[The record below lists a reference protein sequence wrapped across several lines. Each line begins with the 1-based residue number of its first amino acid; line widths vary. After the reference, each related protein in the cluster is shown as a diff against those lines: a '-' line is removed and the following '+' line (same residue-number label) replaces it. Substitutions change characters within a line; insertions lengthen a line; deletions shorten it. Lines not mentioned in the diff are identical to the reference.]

1 MVRPLAVSGILAA
14 LLATLVL
21 SSCGGSAAVDERMID
36 HFGRAGQIQS
46 SLIAGDLEG
55 ARRPARWVAEHESLE
70 DPDAEAVQWAR
81 SLQQAAS
88 DVAHAAS
95 LDGAADATGRMV
107 AACAGC
113 HASVG
118 GPRFRTMGAVPSQG
132 TTTGTHMVRHL
143 WAMDRM
149 WEALIGGSDEA
160 WRVGAEALAA
170 QTPDEDFD
178 VGGASAALAEALH
191 EQARAARQLSPAA
204 RPAAYAD
211 MVKVCAGCHTL
222 NGVGMD

>member
-1 MVRPLAVSGILAA
+1 MNRSAWVPC
-14 LLATLVL
+14 LLATLAL
-21 SSCGGSAAVDERMID
+21 GSCGGSAAVDERMID

-55 ARRPARWVAEHESLE
+55 ARRPARWVAEHESLT
-70 DPDAEAVQWAR
+70 DPGPEAVQWAR
-81 SLQQAAS
+81 SLRQASA

-113 HASVG
+113 HAVVG
-118 GPRFRTMGAVPSQG
+118 GPRFRTMVEPPPAGA
-132 TTTGTHMVRHL
+132 TTGTHMIRHL

-149 WEALIGGSDEA
+149 WEALIGGSDDA
-160 WRVGAEALAA
+160 WRAGAEALAS
-170 QTPDEDFD
+170 QSPDSEFSA
-178 VGGASAALAEALH
+178 GGASAALAEALH
-191 EQARAARQLSPAA
+191 EQATAARQLPAAA

-211 MVKVCAGCHTL
+211 MIKVCAGCHTL
-222 NGVGMD
+222 NGVGRS

>member
-1 MVRPLAVSGILAA
+1 MRRRV
-14 LLATLVL
+14 LVL
-21 SSCGGSAAVDERMID
+21 SLLGVPVLTSCGGSAAVDERMID

-55 ARRPARWVAEHESLE
+55 ARRPARWVAEHETLA
-70 DPDAEAVQWAR
+70 DPAPEAVQWVR
-81 SLQQAAS
+81 SLQQASA
-88 DVAHAAS
+88 DIAHASS

-113 HASVG
+113 HAEVG
-118 GPRFRTMGAVPSQG
+118 GPRFRTMGAPPSSG
-132 TTTGTHMVRHL
+132 TSTGTHMVRHL

-149 WEALIGGSDEA
+149 WEALIGGSDDA
-160 WRVGAEALAA
+160 WRAGAEALAA
-170 QTPDEDFD
+170 QDPSEEFS

-191 EQARAARQLSPAA
+191 EQARAAQQLTAEA

-211 MVKVCAGCHTL
+211 MIKVCAGCHTL
-222 NGVGMD
+222 NGVGTN